1 MDTSDKLHKQ
11 LFEQCIQDELQ
22 WSLGEEGRLFVQTAA
37 EDQRQSTW
45 TCDSFVV
52 LGLDEACYLSAL
64 GQAEHSLNK
73 DCELMQGWGAKL
85 LT

>member
-64 GQAEHSLNK
+64 G
-73 DCELMQGWGAKL
+73 MQGWGAKSFNL
-85 LT
+85 NGH